1 VRGGLARRPSEFRD
15 LAIAPAL
22 EAPRFFV
29 GAVAR
34 RRTRCGEPGKEGVG
48 EWVRGSLARRPSK
61 ASLRPAHLLTY
72 SLTHDSIGRERTM
85 WKCLAVLASLILLAA
100 CGVTSGAMLQPAAGP
115 LFEARAPAIQV
126 AFNRVGQ
133 GQGQVRIQMPDGEI
147 INGEYT
153 ALAGYSSGT
162 DFNPGTK
169 PGGQLAVTPQDW
181 KALYGS
187 SDMVTTQINGQIV
200 GVGDMGTFLRA
211 EYVMEAMG
219 GRGYGVAKDSKGNL
233 YRLKINVMVY

>member
-1 VRGGLARRPSEFRD
+1 
-15 LAIAPAL
+15 
-22 EAPRFFV
+22 
-29 GAVAR
+29 
-34 RRTRCGEPGKEGVG
+34 
-48 EWVRGSLARRPSK
+48 
-61 ASLRPAHLLTY
+61 
-72 SLTHDSIGRERTM
+72 M
-85 WKCLAVLASLILLAA
+85 WKCLAILVAMILLVA

-126 AFNRVGQ
+126 AFNRVGS
-133 GQGQVRIQMPDGEI
+133 GQGQVRIHMPDGEI

-162 DFNPGTK
+162 DFDPGTK
-169 PGGQLAVTPQDW
+169 PGGPLAITREDW
-181 KALYGS
+181 RALYGS
-187 SDMVTTQINGQIV
+187 SDMVSSQLNGQIA
-200 GVGDMGTFLRA
+200 GAGDMGTLLRA